1 MAPDKTKGA
10 TGSGRRT
17 VQLVSLTTVTE
28 VALAIREAA
37 YFSEKQKL
45 RPKGWF
51 SFEGMK
57 SEDRDALICWKEVDD
72 ASPNIGLR
80 GRMWAITGLVG
91 PLGAPAGYVSTVADK
106 IAQYAT
112 LKEVEETFPTDI
124 NLRRCKATLEQL
136 IQSRVVAAK
145 PSTLTDKDTVA
156 KVGKNAPLTCLTTI
170 ENSNCIL
177 WAVDYVI
184 EVARA
189 ADKPL
194 LNGDAEALRKA
205 LRDVLFE
212 KRADAQRIPR
222 PHSDPADLF
231 LALAQAIGLD
241 DAQEVSAAA
250 EPDPDSGGQTGGQP
264 EDAPR
269 SYIQPGLQQYASKG
283 SAQSRARDI
292 GKTVATITRSLGS
305 AEPTTDDCATLI
317 LLWGKEQSGKKS
329 VIGDLLRSLR
339 VGEGQTK
346 DYRFALR
353 APDGTLES
361 DLPVFAV
368 VAQRVHYR
376 DLLIELF
383 VFLNL
388 HKPHEEN
395 EENVVDIIL
404 RAEAEDML
412 SKKPSGRSLLEEIGR
427 LHAQVPALFV
437 FSDVHGFSRDGL
449 QTMLVQNGIY
459 RLLELLT
466 RTKGQS
472 RFLITQEQDNFTDW
486 QRQPDDQELR
496 SIKMNMPRLD
506 RFAWYPSE
514 INVERYGGPE
524 FAPLR
529 ARFQD
534 DPVDLSGY
542 GLLSMSALLALE
554 PDTKKVVAAFEDYV
568 LGSEDAHETETPED
582 RHQRLNI
589 RLLQCFNGRG
599 IDDVILMI
607 AATSL
612 TDDWLSDATLKRM
625 IQKWRGLQEAELE
638 DVWHSVRS
646 TLQNLEE
653 GTQTLYVNGKHNP
666 HVDPEELSY
675 REALA
680 LSDPDSPPVLEWRMS
695 RSVAR
700 ALLDHV
706 RHMPNVDKT
715 VRQVFRLLA
724 QEAHRRAQTKRARR
738 AQADTSQLEI
748 ARDMQSLQALLA
760 SLPAGLT
767 ARSDLDKAPFGALR
781 LRVEDV
787 FGADADQDP
796 ELALRYAVLVLLL
809 RDIDPNH
816 MLSMVTDQ
824 DQLRLNLYIRLFLP
838 LGQVHIFSVNDLRG
852 QSALEILPA
861 GVPQHL
867 FASLRKSEILELLL
881 SIALAAF
888 HSQLEEVVAWAQRLS
903 ESLMTDPVDFAC
915 HTAYQRIRCVR
926 FDAAILQGVAH
937 SPAENVNRTDQSLRT
952 VQKQVLSEWLEW
964 HEAYASTSTG
974 PEDEILAWV
983 AARLSR
989 QHPES
994 GLEPNQKHR
1003 SLAKP
1008 SGTVRGGSLADG
1020 LRLLARAA
1028 ELNWMVNDDLPWDTH
1043 LWRDSLYAAI
1053 NSLEDHIT
1061 RQRGDAHRPIT
1072 LSGRTGRRIIRALTG
1087 DVLVLAYP
1095 PSDDISAE
1103 LHLEESGEKE
1113 RTIRAIWHTNAARL
1127 GPHYAG
1133 AERLYTLLDYA
1144 RVRASE
1150 DRLPIASRVLQ
1161 DCREALNDSLI
1172 STQGRLEIQLADHAC
1187 RVLLALRDWHSR
1199 RLSPSP
1205 EQVADHVSELEWLL
1219 KRAKEHKLRPLVCEV
1234 NLVIGRAQVLHG
1246 ATLRVE
1252 APDRFSQAKRR
1263 FSVADRE
1270 SRAIGYKPAEKCARS
1285 WISFLD
1291 TL

>member
-1 MAPDKTKGA
+1 MAPDNTRG
-10 TGSGRRT
+10 GRQSSKRT
-17 VQLVSLTTVTE
+17 AQFFSMTSVAE
-28 VALAIREAA
+28 VAQAIRDAG
-37 YFSEKQKL
+37 YFSDSQSI

-51 SFEGMK
+51 SFAGMTT
-57 SEDRDALICWKEVDD
+57 EERDALICWRTTVDGSFD
-72 ASPNIGLR
+72 IGLR
-80 GRMWAITGLVG
+80 GRMWAITGLLG
-91 PLGAPAGYVSTVADK
+91 PLGAKKGYVSRVVDD
-106 IAQYAT
+106 IAKHST
-112 LKEVEETFPTDI
+112 LNETDDAVLGDI
-124 NLRRCKATLEQL
+124 FLRRRKATLEQL
-136 IQSRVVAAK
+136 IQRRVIAAK

-156 KVGKNAPLTCLTTI
+156 KVGKNAPLTCLKTI

-177 WAVDYVI
+177 WAVDHVV

-189 ADKPL
+189 ADISP

-205 LRDVLFE
+205 MKDVLFE
-212 KRADAQRIPR
+212 KCSDAQRIPR
-222 PHSDPADLF
+222 PHADPAELF
-231 LALAQAIGLD
+231 LALAQAIGLG
-241 DAQEVSAAA
+241 DAQGIKAAA
-250 EPDPDSGGQTGGQP
+250 EPDPESDAQTGGQP

-269 SYIQPGLQQYASKG
+269 SYVQPGLQQYAGKG
-283 SAQSRARDI
+283 SARSRARDI
-292 GKTVATITRSLGS
+292 DRTVATIKRSLES
-305 AEPTTDDCATLI
+305 VEPTTDDCATLI

-339 VGEGQTK
+339 VGEGGTE
-346 DYRFALR
+346 DYRFPLR
-353 APDGTLES
+353 LPNGTLKTY
-361 DLPVFAV
+361 LPVFAV

-388 HKPHEEN
+388 NKPHEGN
-395 EENVVDIIL
+395 EKKILDTTL
-404 RAEAEDML
+404 RADAEDML
-412 SKKPSGRSLLEEIGR
+412 SKIPSGRTLLEEIGR

-437 FSDVHGFSRDGL
+437 FCDVHGFSRDGL
-449 QTMLVQNGIY
+449 QTMLVPNGIY
-459 RLLELLT
+459 RLLEVLT
-466 RTKGQS
+466 QNKSRS

-486 QRQPDDQELR
+486 QRRPDNQQLR

-514 INVERYGGPE
+514 ANVTRYEGPE
-524 FAPLR
+524 FNPLR
-529 ARFQD
+529 GRHQD
-534 DPVDLSGY
+534 DPVDLSGD

-554 PDTKKVVAAFEDYV
+554 PDTKKVAAAFEDYV
-568 LGSEDAHETETPED
+568 LGAEDADETETSED

-612 TDDWLSDATLKRM
+612 TDDWLSDPTLKRM
-625 IQKWRGLQEAELE
+625 IKKWRGLQEAELE
-638 DVWHSVRS
+638 QVWQGVRS
-646 TLQNLEE
+646 TLQTLEE
-653 GTQTLYVNGKHNP
+653 GTQTLFVNGKPNP
-666 HVDPEELSY
+666 HVDLEELSY

-680 LSDPDSPPVLEWRMS
+680 LSEPDSPPVLEWRMS

-700 ALLDHV
+700 VLLDHV

-738 AQADTSQLEI
+738 GQADNSRLEI

-760 SLPAGLT
+760 SLPPVLT
-767 ARSDLDKAPFGALR
+767 ARDDLDKAPFGALR

-787 FGADADQDP
+787 FDADADQDP
-796 ELALRYAVLVLLL
+796 ALALRYAVLVLLR

-838 LGQVHIFSVNDLRG
+838 LGQIHIFAVNDLRG
-852 QSALEILPA
+852 QAALEILPA

-867 FASLRKSEILELLL
+867 FGSLHKSEILELLL

-903 ESLMTDPVDFAC
+903 ESLMTGPFDFAC

-926 FDAAILQGVAH
+926 FDAMILQGVAH
-937 SPAENVNRTDQSLRT
+937 SPAENVIGTDQSLRS
-952 VQKQVLSEWLEW
+952 VQKQVLSAWLEW
-964 HEAYASTSTG
+964 HQAYVSTGTG

-983 AARLSR
+983 AAQFSR
-989 QHPES
+989 QHPTSELES
-994 GLEPNQKHR
+994 NHKHWGLVT
-1003 SLAKP
+1003 P
-1008 SGTVRGGSLADG
+1008 SGTVRGASLADG

-1028 ELNWMVNDDLPWDTH
+1028 ELNWMVNDDLPWDAH
-1043 LWRDSLYAAI
+1043 LWQDSLYAAI
-1053 NSLEDHIT
+1053 TSLEDLIT
-1061 RQRGDAHRPIT
+1061 RQRGDAHRPVT

-1103 LHLEESGEKE
+1103 LRLEESGEKQ

-1127 GPHYAG
+1127 GQHYAG

-1161 DCREALNDSLI
+1161 DCSEALNDSLI

-1187 RVLLALRDWHSR
+1187 RVLLALRDWYSL

-1219 KRAKEHKLRPLVCEV
+1219 KRAEDHKLRPFVCEA

-1246 ATLRVE
+1246 ATLPVE
-1252 APDRFSQAKRR
+1252 APDRYSQAKRR
-1263 FSVADRE
+1263 FAVADRE
-1270 SRAIGYKPAEKCARS
+1270 ARAIGYKPAEKCARG